1 MNLNFRYKMSVTL
14 HTSLGDLKLG
24 MYNPMLKKPCASLD
38 PLPSPIPLRDYPG
51 DLGLPDELRPLGP
64 GLQDPKITLD
74 T

>member
-1 MNLNFRYKMSVTL
+1 MSVTL

-38 PLPSPIPLRDYPG
+38 PLPCPIPLTRLSR

-64 GLQDPKITLD
+64 GLQDPKITFD